1 MQPFKEYDKR
11 RFHIRDIDDVLDWLT
26 YQAAKNEEAVRAVR
40 TMRNRLAITESSLN
54 SLQKD
59 LDEKNRTTNV
69 VPTHGG
75 EIKIEE
81 VSLAGQEKT
90 AIVEELKRAIE
101 EENRLDQESETP
113 DNPQEE
119 YEALV
124 DDIDPSEMKEERKD
138 LSVGYGDD
146 TYTIERSGLGF
157 VVFRKNGKLTAKK
170 VIAPAIVA
178 ALTKKLEDHEALN
191 KTLDEVIDGQG

>member
-26 YQAAKNEEAVRAVR
+26 YQAAKNEEAVRVVR

-54 SLQKD
+54 SLQHD
-59 LDEKNRTTNV
+59 LDEKNRATNV

-90 AIVEELKRAIE
+90 AIVEELKKAIE

-113 DNPQEE
+113 DNPQDEVEE
-119 YEALV
+119 IE
-124 DDIDPSEMKEERKD
+124 DINPGEMKEEKKE
-138 LSVGYGDD
+138 LSVGYEDD

-157 VVFRKNGKLTAKK
+157 VVFRKNGKLTARK

-178 ALTKKLEDHEALN
+178 ALTKKLEDQEALE

>member
-11 RFHIRDIDDVLDWLT
+11 RFHIRDIDDVLDWLA
-26 YQAAKNEEAVRAVR
+26 YQAAKNEEAVRVVR
-40 TMRNRLAITESSLN
+40 AMRNRLAITESSLN

-90 AIVEELKRAIE
+90 AIVEELKKAIE

-119 YEALV
+119 YETPDV
-124 DDIDPSEMKEERKD
+124 NPEEVTEEKKD

-178 ALTKKLEDHEALN
+178 ALTKKLEDQEALN

>member
-26 YQAAKNEEAVRAVR
+26 YQAAKNEEAVRVVR

-54 SLQKD
+54 SLQHD

-81 VSLAGQEKT
+81 VSLSGQEKT
-90 AIVEELKRAIE
+90 AIVEELKKAIE

-113 DNPQEE
+113 DNPQDEVEE
-119 YEALV
+119 IEDV
-124 DDIDPSEMKEERKD
+124 NPSEMKEEKKE
-138 LSVGYGDD
+138 LSVGYEDD

-157 VVFRKNGKLTAKK
+157 VVFRKNGRLTARK

-178 ALTKKLEDHEALN
+178 ALTKKLEDQEALE

>member
-26 YQAAKNEEAVRAVR
+26 YQAAKNEEAVRVVR

-54 SLQKD
+54 SLQHD
-59 LDEKNRTTNV
+59 LDKKNRTTNV

-81 VSLAGQEKT
+81 VSLSGQEKT
-90 AIVEELKRAIE
+90 AIVEELKKAIE

-113 DNPQEE
+113 DNPQDEVEE
-119 YEALV
+119 IE
-124 DDIDPSEMKEERKD
+124 DINPSEMKEEKKE
-138 LSVGYGDD
+138 LSVGYEDD
-146 TYTIERSGLGF
+146 TYTAPKIGRASCRER
-157 VVFRKNGKLTAKK
+157 V
-170 VIAPAIVA
+170 
-178 ALTKKLEDHEALN
+178 
-191 KTLDEVIDGQG
+191 

>member
-26 YQAAKNEEAVRAVR
+26 YQAAKNEEAVRVVR

-81 VSLAGQEKT
+81 VSLSGQEKT

-101 EENRLDQESETP
+101 EENRLDQETETP

-119 YEALV
+119 YEV
-124 DDIDPSEMKEERKD
+124 PDVNPEEVTEEKKD

-178 ALTKKLEDHEALN
+178 ALTKKLEDQEALD

>member
-1 MQPFKEYDKR
+1 MQPFKEFDKR

-26 YQAAKNEEAVRAVR
+26 YQASKNEEAVRVVR
-40 TMRNRLAITESSLN
+40 TMRNRLAITESSLS
-54 SLQKD
+54 SLQRD
-59 LDEKNRTTNV
+59 LDEKNRTTSV

-75 EIKIEE
+75 EVKVEE
-81 VSLAGQEKT
+81 VHLAGQEKT

-101 EENRLDQESETP
+101 EENRLDQETETP

-119 YEALV
+119 EEMV
-124 DDIDPSEMKEERKD
+124 DDIDPKEMTEQKKE
-138 LSVGYGDD
+138 LSVGYEDD
-146 TYTIERSGLGF
+146 TYTIERSGIGF
-157 VVFRKNGKLTAKK
+157 VVFRKNGRLTAKK

-178 ALTKKLEDHEALN
+178 ALTKKLEDQEALE

>member
-26 YQAAKNEEAVRAVR
+26 YQASKNEEAVRVVR
-40 TMRNRLAITESSLN
+40 TVRNRLAITESSLN

-81 VSLAGQEKT
+81 VSLASQEKT

-119 YEALV
+119 EEVLAE
-124 DDIDPSEMKEERKD
+124 DIDPSEMKEDKKL
-138 LSVGYGDD
+138 LSVGYEDD

-157 VVFRKNGKLTAKK
+157 VVFRKNGKLTARK
-170 VIAPAIVA
+170 VIAPAIIA
-178 ALTKKLEDHEALN
+178 ALTKKLEDQEALD